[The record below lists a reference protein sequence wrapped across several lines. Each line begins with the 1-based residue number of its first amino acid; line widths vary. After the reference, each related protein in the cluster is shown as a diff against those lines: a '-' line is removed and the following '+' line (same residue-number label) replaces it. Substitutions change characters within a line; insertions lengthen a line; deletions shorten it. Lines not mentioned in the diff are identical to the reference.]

1 MSAAAGKLPSL
12 DGLRGIAIA
21 LVLIGHLHATPGF
34 PELGLE
40 HLLGDYGLLG
50 VRIFFVI
57 SGFLITTLLLREL
70 DQHGA
75 ISLKAFYA
83 RRALRILPASLA
95 FLAAIGIAAWL
106 GWIAVGR
113 GEWLAALAYTMNYV
127 PVPSWEIGHLWSLSV
142 EEQFYLLW
150 PLLLARAELRRAALV
165 ALAFFL
171 LAAPLRVAMRV
182 LIDDTALE
190 DLPVFPAVADGIA
203 IGCLFAIARPW
214 LRAQVWYLRAS
225 DPRWLPLQVPLVF
238 VIHHASNAWGWVDL
252 LGYPLLL
259 LQVAMIVEAS
269 TRWDPR
275 RLAARVLNAAP
286 LAWLGSVSYSLYLW
300 QQPFLHHRLQAV
312 HTTFPLNLTLAFGMA
327 LLSYH
332 LLERPL
338 LRLRGR
344 FARVAPAADTLRP
357 AAPPGST
364 TTRP

>member
-1 MSAAAGKLPSL
+1 VSAVPGKLPSL

-21 LVLIGHLHATPGF
+21 LVVIGHLHATPGF

-40 HLLGDYGLLG
+40 HLLGDYGMLG
-50 VRIFFVI
+50 VRVFFVI
-57 SGFLITTLLLREL
+57 SGFLITTLLMREL
-70 DQHGA
+70 AQHGS

-83 RRALRILPASLA
+83 RRALRILPAAMA
-95 FLAAIGIAAWL
+95 FLAAVGIASWL
-106 GWIAVGR
+106 GWIDVGL
-113 GEWLAALAYTMNYV
+113 GEWLAALTYTMNYV
-127 PVPSWEIGHLWSLSV
+127 AVPSWEIGHLWSLSV

-150 PLLLARAELRRAALV
+150 PLVLARFGVRRAAVV

-182 LIDDTALE
+182 FIDDTALE

-203 IGCLFAIARPW
+203 IGCLFAIGREWLLAR
-214 LRAQVWYLRAS
+214 RWYLAATA
-225 DPRWLPLQVPLVF
+225 PGWLLLQVPLVF
-238 VIHHASNAWGWVDL
+238 VIHHASEAWGWVDL
-252 LGYPLLL
+252 LAYPLLL

-275 RLAARVLNAAP
+275 RRAARLLNAAP
-286 LAWLGSVSYSLYLW
+286 LAWLGSISYSLYLW

-312 HTTFPLNLTLAFGMA
+312 HTTFPLNLVLAFGMA

-338 LRLRGR
+338 LRLRSR
-344 FARVAPAADTLRP
+344 FARVAPAADAVHPP
-357 AAPPGST
+357 AAAEPAP
-364 TTRP
+364 TRP